1 MALKHESEFLEELLN
16 DPVNHRDSKEQ
27 VKRLGQ
33 KYGLR
38 PYEAENV
45 WSFYRQ
51 NQGSAKLCKGLPC
64 TLKQNG
70 SEKEVLRKLDDG
82 NLEEISCLG
91 HCDNGPVAWS
101 NGKYYHIG
109 DGSAEELDPHLAGH
123 GFREVRD
130 LKDFL
135 SMRGFEALINVIKND
150 RKDEG
155 LQFVKDFN
163 LRGFGGS
170 GFPAYVK
177 WNAVSISREPEKYLL
192 VNAHEGEPGTFKDR
206 ILIESNPYDLIEASL
221 LAAAIVGASNVII
234 ALKHEYLDAESILKS
249 AFDSSMEYLI
259 GVFGLLELPK
269 LRIQRVPGYYIT
281 GEESALMEAI
291 EGRRSE
297 PRLRPPYPAEVG
309 LYGKP
314 TLIDNVETLLY
325 FLGRLREF
333 SETATKGPGEKVYC
347 LSGDVKKPGAYSMP
361 YGISSG
367 ILIAQKGGSKLSDL
381 KAVFPG
387 GLSGGILPAD
397 KGDLKLDFDS
407 VKGQGAGMGTG
418 ALIAISKDRCM
429 VNVMGTVESFFEM
442 ESCGKCL
449 PCRYGT
455 KELSKLFRDLS
466 KGTATN
472 DSIESAKKTA
482 DVMIK
487 GSICGLGQAS
497 AKMILDSIKYFSG
510 ELEKHVSGDCP
521 SNVCFQD
528 GR

>member
-1 MALKHESEFLEELLN
+1 MALRHEAEFLYELLN
-16 DPVNHRDSKEQ
+16 DPFNHQDSKEQ
-27 VKRLGQ
+27 VKRLAK

-45 WSFYRQ
+45 WSFYKQ
-51 NQGSAKLCKGLPC
+51 NQGSAKLCRGLPC

-70 SEKEVLRKLDDG
+70 SEKEVLRKLDDEG
-82 NLEEISCLG
+82 LEEIPCLG

-101 NGKYYHIG
+101 KGKYYHIG
-109 DGSAEELDPHLAGH
+109 NGSAEELVPHIARPGIK
-123 GFREVRD
+123 EVHD

-135 SMRGFEALINVIKND
+135 SMRGFEILINVIKKD
-150 RKDEG
+150 RKDES
-155 LQFVKDFN
+155 LQLVKDFN

-177 WNAVSISREPEKYLL
+177 WNAVFISRETEKYLL

-221 LAAAIVGASNVII
+221 LAAVIVGASNVII
-234 ALKHEYLDAESILKS
+234 ALKHEYLQAESILKG
-249 AFDSSMEYLI
+249 AFDSSVEYLS
-259 GVFGLLELPK
+259 GALGLLEIPK
-269 LRIQRVPGYYIT
+269 MMIQRVPGYYIT

-333 SETATKGPGEKVYC
+333 TETGTKGPGEKLYC
-347 LSGDVKKPGAYSMP
+347 LSGDVERPGAYSLP

-367 ILIAQKGGSKLSDL
+367 ILIAQKGGSKVSEL
-381 KAVFPG
+381 KAVLPG
-387 GLSGGILPAD
+387 GLSGGILPAGN
-397 KGDLKLDFDS
+397 GDLKLDFDS
-407 VKGQGAGMGTG
+407 VKDAGAGMGTG

-429 VNVMGTVESFFEM
+429 VDVMRTVESFFKM
-442 ESCGKCL
+442 ESCGKCM

-466 KGTATN
+466 EGTATIGA
-472 DSIESAKKTA
+472 IESAKKTA
-482 DVMIK
+482 DVMIR

-497 AKMILDSIKYFSG
+497 AKMFLDSIKYFSG
-510 ELEKHVSGDCP
+510 EMEKHISGDCP
-521 SNVCFQD
+521 SKVCFQ
-528 GR
+528 GGV